1 MVSPEKIPPDVIT
14 INSQVR
20 IRDLDA
26 GRQTVYTLVFP
37 RDADVAKNRISVF
50 APFGAALLGYRVG
63 ELLECAAPGVGKRLR
78 VRKSSPSPTQPDRSL
93 ETILRLAGPIE
104 IRSQEYP
111 RRECM
116 LTLRLNASI
125 AEAPR
130 RLLQTTIAA
139 PAS

>member
-26 GRQTVYTLVFP
+26 GRQAVYTLVFP

-63 ELLECAAPGVGKRLR
+63 ELLECAAPGVRKRLR

-93 ETILRLAGPIE
+93 ETIL
-104 IRSQEYP
+104 
-111 RRECM
+111 
-116 LTLRLNASI
+116 
-125 AEAPR
+125 
-130 RLLQTTIAA
+130 
-139 PAS
+139 